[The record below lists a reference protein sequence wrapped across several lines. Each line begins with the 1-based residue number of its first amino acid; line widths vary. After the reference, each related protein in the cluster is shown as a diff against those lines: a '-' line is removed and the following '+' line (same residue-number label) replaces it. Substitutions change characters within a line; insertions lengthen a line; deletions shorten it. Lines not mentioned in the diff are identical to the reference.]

1 MTKKKKL
8 FLFLACV
15 IVVALNIG
23 ILMHRLP
30 ADNMAE
36 LTMEVQADTADT
48 FQIYYSTNGQ
58 FDESKSSKTAYA
70 GTEQIKLTF
79 PMDMSSEYLR
89 LDPGVQPG
97 SITIGDICIS
107 YDGVQVKVTAEMLAE
122 AETHELKVIEERQTQ
137 KEITGIVLETEGED
151 PYLVLKVDLSGLR
164 QQSEDNAAQKSLV
177 ANLLII
183 AGIDICFLILLKNWD
198 KVTALPI
205 ELVQNR
211 RMIMTLA
218 KNDFKTKYAG
228 SYLGIIWAFV
238 QPVVTILVYWFVFQ
252 VGFRSSEVSDFPFVL
267 YLTTGMVPWFFF
279 QDALNGGTNALIEY
293 NYLVQKVV
301 FKISIL
307 PMVKVISAAFVHVFF
322 VCFAMLISALYGYYP
337 TAYNFQLIYYFICT
351 FVFVLSDV

>member
-183 AGIDICFLILLKNWD
+183 AGIDICFLILL
-198 KVTALPI
+198 
-205 ELVQNR
+205 
-211 RMIMTLA
+211 
-218 KNDFKTKYAG
+218 
-228 SYLGIIWAFV
+228 
-238 QPVVTILVYWFVFQ
+238 
-252 VGFRSSEVSDFPFVL
+252 
-267 YLTTGMVPWFFF
+267 
-279 QDALNGGTNALIEY
+279 
-293 NYLVQKVV
+293 
-301 FKISIL
+301 
-307 PMVKVISAAFVHVFF
+307 
-322 VCFAMLISALYGYYP
+322 
-337 TAYNFQLIYYFICT
+337 
-351 FVFVLSDV
+351 